1 MEQPTMRPIHRI
13 LVAVKD
19 TRAKVSPPIAKAAR
33 LAKAMDASL
42 ELFHA
47 ISDPLVVDVL
57 ALQDQSL
64 QQLEKAEQAVHV
76 RRLESMAA
84 PLRRAGLEVTTHAQW
99 DHPPHEAV
107 VRRAQRTHADLIVVE
122 RHARRHVA
130 PWFLRFTDFEL
141 LRQSPI
147 PVLLIKS
154 STEYTSPKVLAA
166 VDPAHTFAKT
176 AKLDEEILHTAS
188 AVSRALRGQLHV
200 AHAYVPDIL
209 GMTPAELSMP
219 DATARIAGNADAIAR
234 RRLESVLRAT
244 GNARLTHKRRHV
256 LARHAVDAIPQLA
269 RELDCGIVVMGA
281 VSRSGLKRVFIGNTA
296 ERLLDDL
303 ACDLLIVKP
312 PAFAGRVARK
322 SRGPHLQAM
331 TAVSEGI

>member
-1 MEQPTMRPIHRI
+1 MRPIRRI

-19 TRAKVSPPIAKAAR
+19 TRAKASPAIVKAAR
-33 LAKAMDASL
+33 LANAMDAHL

-47 ISDPLVVDVL
+47 VSDPLVVDVL
-57 ALQDQSL
+57 ALKDQSL
-64 QQLEKAEQAVHV
+64 EQLEKAEQAIHLK
-76 RRLESMAA
+76 RLEAVAA
-84 PLRRAGLEVTTHAQW
+84 PLRRTGLQVTTCAVW
-99 DHPPHEAV
+99 DHPAHEAL
-107 VRRAQRTHADLIVVE
+107 VRRAHRTRADLIVAE

-154 STEYTSPKVLAA
+154 SNEYTSPKVLAA
-166 VDPAHTFAKT
+166 VDPSHAFAKT
-176 AKLDEEILHTAS
+176 AKLDEEILRTAS

-200 AHAYVPDIL
+200 AHAYVPGIL
-209 GMTPAELSMP
+209 GMTPSELSVP
-219 DATARIAGNADAIAR
+219 DATARIAGHAEALAK

-244 GNARLTHKRRHV
+244 RNTRLSPQHRH
-256 LARHAVDAIPQLA
+256 LIARHAVDAIPQLA

-281 VSRSGLKRVFIGNTA
+281 LSRSGLKRLFIGNTA

-312 PAFAGRVARK
+312 PAFASRVARK
-322 SRGPHLQAM
+322 SRGPHLQAL